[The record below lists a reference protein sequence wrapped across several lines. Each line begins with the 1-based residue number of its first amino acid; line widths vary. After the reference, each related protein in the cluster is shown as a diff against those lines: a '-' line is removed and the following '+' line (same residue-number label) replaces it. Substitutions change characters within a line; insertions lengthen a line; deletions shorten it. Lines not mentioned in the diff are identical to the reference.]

1 MKILMVD
8 DSPAILDKMKEILDG
23 SDHVLV
29 TAKDGTCGLGELAL
43 GGIDVVIADM
53 NMPRMDGL
61 TMIEF
66 HHQIQTEGIATIM
79 LTSIIT
85 PELKERGEKIGIDAW
100 MQKPLYKDVILNTL
114 EQLKIK
120 IDSKK

>member
-1 MKILMVD
+1 MKVLVVD
-8 DSPAILDKMKEILDG
+8 DSPQILNKMKEILSETDFEI
-23 SDHVLV
+23 LV
-29 TAKDGTCGLGELAL
+29 AKDGTEGFGELAL
-43 GGIDVVIADM
+43 GGVDIVIADL

-66 HHQIQTEGIATIM
+66 HHKIQSEGISTIM

-100 MQKPLYKDVILNTL
+100 MQKPLYKDVILKTL
-114 EQLKIK
+114 DQIRLKK
-120 IDSKK
+120 ESEK

>member
-8 DSPAILDKMKEILDG
+8 DSPAILDKMKEILEG
-23 SDHVLV
+23 TEHVLI

-66 HHQIQTEGIATIM
+66 HHKIQSEGISTIM

-100 MQKPLYKDVILNTL
+100 MQKPLYKDIILETL
-114 EQLKIK
+114 DQINLK
-120 IDSKK
+120 KKPKK